1 MHGSPN
7 PEIGTG
13 NFRINERRR
22 EMHVIEIAEM
32 NIVSGGAS
40 LAQPI
45 DNPQSELGKSIDDV
59 AQLCNNFGTWLGGA
73 IYEAVH

>member
-1 MHGSPN
+1 MRELTQN
-7 PEIGTG
+7 EILA
-13 NFRINERRR
+13 I
-22 EMHVIEIAEM
+22 
-32 NIVSGGAS
+32 SGGAS

-73 IYEAVH
+73 IYDALN